1 MSQLSPFAI
10 ALRLSGVTL
19 RQPEQAGALDQL
31 SDASKLQLELDRALK
46 QLTSR
51 FEPEDAEGSFYAQVD
66 VPVNNPVRALLELA
80 ERSGPAI
87 AAMLE
92 DRRIGKAVVDLA
104 FDYPEHGEAM
114 SARLPAHAVAAI
126 AGYGI
131 DIEVSVY
138 LTDVEDDEDQ

>member
-1 MSQLSPFAI
+1 MNSFTPFAI

-19 RQPEQAGALDQL
+19 RPAAQEGTLSAL
-31 SDASKLQLELDRALK
+31 SDADKQQLELDGAIR

-66 VPVNNPVRALLELA
+66 VPVTNPVRALLELA
-80 ERSGPAI
+80 EQSGPAI
-87 AAMLE
+87 AAMLD
-92 DRRIGKAVVDLA
+92 DRRIGKAVLDLA

-114 SARLPAHAVAAI
+114 STRLPAHVVAAI

-138 LTDVEDDEDQ
+138 LTDVEDDEED

>member
-1 MSQLSPFAI
+1 MSQFSPFAI
-10 ALRLSGVTL
+10 ALRLSGVSLT
-19 RQPEQAGALDQL
+19 PPQATPALTPAT
-31 SDASKLQLELDRALK
+31 DATQLQLELDGALK
-46 QLTSR
+46 QLTTR

-66 VPVNNPVRALLELA
+66 VPVDNPVRALLELA

-92 DRRIGKAVVDLA
+92 DRRIGKAVLDIA

-114 SARLPAHAVAAI
+114 SARIPAHVAAAI
-126 AGYGI
+126 AASGI

-138 LTDVEDDEDQ
+138 LTDVEEDED